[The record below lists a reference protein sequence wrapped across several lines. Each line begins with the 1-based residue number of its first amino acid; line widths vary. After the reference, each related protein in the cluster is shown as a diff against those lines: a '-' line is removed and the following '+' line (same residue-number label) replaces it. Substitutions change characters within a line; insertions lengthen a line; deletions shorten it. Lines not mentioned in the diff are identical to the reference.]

1 MPISSFPTVLQVY
14 FTFRKEISISH
25 LSKAEGV
32 ESEVSHLTVI
42 PSTELWLYIRSVQK
56 PP

>member
-1 MPISSFPTVLQVY
+1 MSELLL
-14 FTFRKEISISH
+14 TFRKEISISH

-42 PSTELWLYIRSVQK
+42 PSTELWLYIRSVPK